1 MRSKIRKAVAADTV
15 ATDTEDVILECL
27 AGEMDGY
34 GEGMFSLLAVNRLG
48 AAESFVVSFVSNE
61 DGKEHLLRQFARIL
75 PAVRSYRRF
84 ILLSDEISH
93 KSKETTK

>member
-1 MRSKIRKAVAADTV
+1 MLKSRIRKAVAADT
-15 ATDTEDVILECL
+15 EDVTLECL

-34 GEGMFSLLAVNRLG
+34 GEGMFFLLAVNRLG

-61 DGKEHLLRQFARIL
+61 DGKEHRLRQFTRIL

-84 ILLSDEISH
+84 ILLSDEISP
-93 KSKETTK
+93 KSKEATK

>member
-1 MRSKIRKAVAADTV
+1 MRSKNGKAIVS
-15 ATDTEDVILECL
+15 DTEDVTLECL

-34 GEGMFSLLAVNRLG
+34 GEGMFFLIAVNRLG

-61 DGKEHLLRQFARIL
+61 DGKEHRLRQFTRIL

-84 ILLSDEISH
+84 ILLSDEISPKH
-93 KSKETTK
+93 KERSK